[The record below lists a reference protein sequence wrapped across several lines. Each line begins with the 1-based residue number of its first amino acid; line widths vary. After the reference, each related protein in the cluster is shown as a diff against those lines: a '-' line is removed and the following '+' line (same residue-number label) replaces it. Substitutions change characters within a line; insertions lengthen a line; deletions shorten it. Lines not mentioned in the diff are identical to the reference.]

1 MRSDMN
7 LAALLALLTT
17 VLPAF
22 CQDVEDNAVPPT
34 PQDTICGDIIR
45 LSETGTLIEARLVD
59 VF

>member
-1 MRSDMN
+1 MRSDVN

-17 VLPAF
+17 VLPAL
-22 CQDVEDNAVPPT
+22 CQVEDNAVPPT

-45 LSETGTLIEARLVD
+45 LSETGTLIGAGLVD

>member
-1 MRSDMN
+1 MRSDMK

-17 VLPAF
+17 ALPSL
-22 CQDVEDNAVPPT
+22 CQVEDNDVPPT

-45 LSETGTLIEARLVD
+45 LAETGTLIGAGLVD